1 MIDISKIKVVS
12 VAVTTNGSGVAS
24 QDTPDVISGEILKIA
39 YDKGT
44 VNIGTTAVTKCKQVL
59 TGSISEQIDSYDVN
73 GGSAIRY
80 PVVALQGASTGDNKW
95 GRFVVHDRLNIAVS
109 GGAASK
115 TFTVHIYYR

>member
-1 MIDISKIKVVS
+1 MSKIKVVS
-12 VAVTTNGSGVAS
+12 QAVTTNGSGAAS
-24 QDTPDVISGEILKIA
+24 QDTPMISGEILKIA

-44 VNIGTTAVTKCKQVL
+44 VNAGTTVVTKCDQSL
-59 TGSISEQIDSYDVN
+59 TGSVQEQIDSYDVN

-80 PVVALQGASTGDNKW
+80 PVVAFLGAAAGDNKW
-95 GRFVVHDRLNIAVS
+95 GRFVVHDILNISVT